1 MLKSEED
8 STKHNE
14 AHQGARGAE
23 QPILLPNW
31 RGNMRLLAILA
42 VLAWAIGLSGSMV
55 TRVAGDIGPGS
66 ALPPTIHVAGD
77 IGPGS

>member
-1 MLKSEED
+1 
-8 STKHNE
+8 
-14 AHQGARGAE
+14 
-23 QPILLPNW
+23 
-31 RGNMRLLAILA
+31 MRLLAILA
-42 VLAWAIGLSGSMV
+42 VLAWAIGLSGAMV